1 MVKGMEFPR
10 LSRLA
15 EQPWGK
21 TPDLSEPQL
30 PLCKM
35 EIIIEPIS
43 NYCPS
48 IGDWI
53 TKEYGTS

>member
-1 MVKGMEFPR
+1 MEFPR

-48 IGDWI
+48 MGDWI